1 VTEEEGSG
9 PQPVELRINAKI
21 EQPAR
26 SDGYRPITD
35 PLWVWATIL
44 GSFPSDGSW
53 RVFVSAARRL
63 DSAHRQ
69 IERVRAGIDD
79 LPPMGSPAG
88 RWAMHAVIGDAEM
101 AIWALDKSLD
111 LAVQIQGRY
120 RIPGTFPKIITEKR
134 PIVGALRD
142 HWSHI
147 DERAVGKVNKKK
159 DPTAENAW
167 EYPAIFNDRAFTD
180 GTDSLGV
187 DQESTD
193 LCIATRDY
201 LVRAWQHL
209 VAETHKERY
218 GESEDA

>member
-1 VTEEEGSG
+1 MIE
-9 PQPVELRINAKI
+9 AKMKI
-21 EQPAR
+21 EQLAR
-26 SDGYRPITD
+26 VDGYRPITD

-69 IERVRAGIDD
+69 IERVREGIDK

-101 AIWALDKSLD
+101 AIWALDKALD

-134 PIVGALRD
+134 PLVEALRD

-147 DERAVGKVNKKK
+147 DERAVGKVNKKE

-167 EYPAIFNDRAFTD
+167 EYPQIFNARAFTD
-180 GTDSLGV
+180 GTDSLGI
-187 DQESTD
+187 DAESTA
-193 LCIATRDY
+193 LCVATRDY
-201 LVRAWQHL
+201 LVGAWQC
-209 VAETHKERY
+209 VVQQTHKERY
-218 GESEDA
+218 AETKNADEPSEGA